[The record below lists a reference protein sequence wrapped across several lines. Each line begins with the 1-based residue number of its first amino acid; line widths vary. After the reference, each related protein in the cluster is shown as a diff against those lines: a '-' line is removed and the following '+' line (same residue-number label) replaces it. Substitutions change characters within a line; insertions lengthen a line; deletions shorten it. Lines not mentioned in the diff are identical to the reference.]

1 MPLNAL
7 IIFLSSFLL
16 FQIQPIIGKLILPV
30 FGGAS
35 AVWTTC
41 MLFFQLMLLLGYS
54 YAHLNITRFSGKRG
68 AVIHIGLIVGALLAL
83 FLVDAPTAL
92 SGLPPAVQI
101 LIYLSIAIGLPYLTL
116 SATAPL
122 VQGILAREIHDN
134 SIYRLY
140 AVSNAASFLAL
151 LSYPVLVE
159 PVLSVS
165 TQLALWRS
173 GFVLFALLLSWRLLH
188 ASEAPAT
195 AATPQASGQASA
207 VDRLL
212 WFLLPF
218 CSASML
224 LALTNQLCQNVASVP
239 LLWIAPLALYLLS
252 WVFTF
257 NRAAPV
263 NTTVWGV
270 MFVALLSVLL
280 AVLAQNAVP
289 PLVFLVPVILALLF
303 AICMFCHGELS
314 RRKPEVD
321 ELTSF
326 YLVSSLGSVV
336 GSAYVGIAAPL
347 LYLQLSEII
356 FAYGLCIV
364 LVVLLTL
371 PRMTPL
377 PGKTQI
383 LLSSRVLF
391 PLLSVSIA
399 VLLVSASIVDSARRS
414 IANSRNFYGA
424 LRVSERNPDVPN
436 YHYYR
441 LHHGAVVH
449 GMQFQSK
456 EKRLWPTAYY
466 GENSGVGLALTRTP
480 SPGGRKIAG
489 IGLGVGTIAAYGQP
503 SDHFRFYEI
512 DPAVADFARTY
523 FSFLEDGAAPYEI
536 ILGDAR
542 LSLAAEQDT
551 RYDIIVV
558 DAFSGDSVPA
568 HLLTVE
574 ALDMYLARLAPA
586 GILAFHISNL
596 YLDLEP
602 VVAALAKARGLEA
615 RYVEDP
621 GVTVRGQSQSMYML
635 LAREASALEFLREA
649 GRVANDR
656 GVKPWTDDFSNLF
669 QVIKR

>member
-1 MPLNAL
+1 
-7 IIFLSSFLL
+7 
-16 FQIQPIIGKLILPV
+16 
-30 FGGAS
+30 
-35 AVWTTC
+35 

-54 YAHLNITRFSGKRG
+54 YAHLNITRLSGRRG
-68 AVIHIGLIVGALLAL
+68 AFVHIGLLVGALLAL
-83 FLVDAPTAL
+83 SLVSTPTAW
-92 SGLPPAVQI
+92 SELPPALQI
-101 LIYLSIAIGLPYLTL
+101 LMYLSVAIGLPYLAL

-122 VQGILAREIHDN
+122 VQGLLAREIHDR
-134 SIYRLY
+134 SVYRLY

-151 LSYPVLVE
+151 LSYPILVE
-159 PVLSVS
+159 PQLSVS
-165 TQLALWRS
+165 TQLGLWRS
-173 GFVLFALLLSWRLLH
+173 GFAIFALLLSWRLLH
-188 ASEAPAT
+188 TAEGTTPVAASR
-195 AATPQASGQASA
+195 AADRASA

-212 WFLLPF
+212 WFVLPF
-218 CSASML
+218 CSAAML

-263 NTTVWGV
+263 NTVGWGAA
-270 MFVALLSVLL
+270 FVVLLSVLL
-280 AVLAQNAVP
+280 IVLAQSAVP
-289 PLVFLVPVILALLF
+289 PLLFLVPVILALLF
-303 AICMFCHGELS
+303 TICMFCHGELS
-314 RRKPEVD
+314 RRKPEVA

-347 LYLQLSEII
+347 LYSQLSEII
-356 FAYGLCIV
+356 FTYGLCVV
-364 LVVLLTL
+364 LVVFLTL
-371 PRMTPL
+371 PRLAAL
-377 PGKTQI
+377 PASIQMLT
-383 LLSSRVLF
+383 SSRVLF
-391 PLLSVSIA
+391 PLLSVAII
-399 VLLVSASIVDSARRS
+399 VLLVSASVVDSARRS

-424 LRVSERNPDVPN
+424 LRVSERNPDVPS

-449 GMQFQSK
+449 GMQFQSR

-466 GENSGVGLALTRTP
+466 GESSGVGRALTSTV
-480 SPGGRKIAG
+480 SPAGRKIAG
-489 IGLGVGTIAAYGQP
+489 IGLGVGTIAAYGQAN
-503 SDHFRFYEI
+503 DHFRFYEI

-523 FSFLEDGAAPYEI
+523 FSFLEDGAAPYDI

-542 LSLAAEQDT
+542 LSLAAEQGT
-551 RYDIIVV
+551 LYDLIVV

-574 ALDMYLARLAPA
+574 ALDIYLARLAPA

-602 VVAALAKARGLEA
+602 VVAALANARELEA

-621 GVTVRGQSQSMYML
+621 GVKVRGQSQSMYML
-635 LAREASALEFLREA
+635 LARDSSALDFLGEA

-656 GVKPWTDDFSNLF
+656 GMKPWTDDFSNLF